1 MADAPKPA
9 APAKPAPPGAKPAGK
24 PGGKG
29 GKGKAPPKGA
39 GGKRALYQLEGES
52 VKRLRRACPKCGPGV
67 FLGEHANRFSCGN
80 CGYTEF
86 KK

>member
-9 APAKPAPPGAKPAGK
+9 APAGGK
-24 PGGKG
+24 PGGGKPGGGKSG
-29 GKGKAPPKGA
+29 GKGKGPVKAG
-39 GGKRALYQLEGES
+39 GGKRALYVLEGGS

-67 FLGEHANRFSCGN
+67 FLAEHKNRFSCGN